1 MSNPNIGQI
10 VPIKRDLVVYR
21 DMGMALTEQAKKNTE
36 TQRVVNFL
44 KSSQGLTILKTLG
57 RTNSFNCELYQ
68 NPYILFGF
76 FIKTNRA
83 KRFRKADF

>member
-44 KSSQGLTILKTLG
+44 KS
-57 RTNSFNCELYQ
+57 
-68 NPYILFGF
+68 
-76 FIKTNRA
+76 
-83 KRFRKADF
+83 

>member
-44 KSSQGLTILKTLG
+44 KSSQGLTIFKKLVGTK
-57 RTNSFNCELYQ
+57 
-68 NPYILFGF
+68 
-76 FIKTNRA
+76 
-83 KRFRKADF
+83 